1 MNNLQLSDRARR
13 LHLRQIRNYHFSR
26 QQRGAQ
32 NSNSTHTSLNMS
44 YTLRGLSKWS
54 IEGLDLSDSGFS
66 KLHDK
71 ESKFESSKTKYDLA
85 PEKFKDYAND
95 LIEKVERIHAIQE
108 CTVTT
113 TGTNTK
119 YVLKEYSSLTAAQ
132 MTAAKNTRWPAQLP
146 STVTDQATADQFTDS
161 QIKAS
166 VLGAYIHDSLTGAA
180 KNQLKADSDLFKV
193 VDVSGNKYFD
203 GPSYFHCIA
212 RLVDPDNGHLV
223 ANTKT
228 YLRTLNIK
236 DFGYDAKK
244 MLAEFKNLKTRVTD
258 LGGDYS
264 TDEQFLDLWSCVRT
278 MKEKEFNRF
287 VRELRDQEARK
298 AKANRASIDEII
310 REIADKQTRM
320 ETDHEWNVMS
330 QEDTMIMA
338 LAGMLESVQ
347 PPVKKKSKK
356 SNKSGDESKTTSNE
370 KDNKDSKPKS
380 KDDRFPEWKKTPPTG
395 TESRSKIVNN
405 RTYYWCTKC
414 RDGKGLWAMH
424 EVHDDN
430 FVPSSQ
436 RKSYK
441 SALTTEQESTDS
453 EKKVSFNT
461 EPVVNE
467 SESESE
473 PQIQVKSQLLLN
485 NTKAYLS
492 QFQDFQKGGLQG

>member
-1 MNNLQLSDRARR
+1 
-13 LHLRQIRNYHFSR
+13 
-26 QQRGAQ
+26 
-32 NSNSTHTSLNMS
+32 MS

-54 IEGLDLSDSGFS
+54 TTGLDLSDAGFS
-66 KLHDK
+66 KLHAK
-71 ESKFESSKTKYDLA
+71 ESTYESSKTKYDLA
-85 PEKFKDYAND
+85 PENFKNYTNN
-95 LIEKVERIHAIQE
+95 LIEKVERIHAVQE
-108 CTVTT
+108 CTVAT

-119 YVLKEYSSLTAAQ
+119 FVLKEYSSLTVAQ
-132 MTAAKNTRWPAQLP
+132 MTAAKDARWPTQVP
-146 STVTDQATADQFTDS
+146 NTVVDQTTANQFTDS

-166 VLGAYIHDSLTGAA
+166 VLGSYIHESLTEAA
-180 KNQLKADSDLFKV
+180 KEQLKADSDLFKV
-193 VDVSGNKYFD
+193 LDLSGNKYID

-223 ANTKT
+223 AKTKT

-244 MLAEFKNLKTRVTD
+244 MMAEFKNLKNRVTD

-264 TDEQFLDLWSCVRT
+264 IDDQFLDLWACVRT
-278 MKEKEFNRF
+278 MREKEFNRF

-320 ETDHEWNVMS
+320 ETDNEWNVMS

-338 LAGMLESVQ
+338 LAGMLETAHA
-347 PPVKKKSKK
+347 PAKKKSKK
-356 SNKSGDESKTTSNE
+356 TKQSTENSDTSSKIKDNKEPKSKNKEDRFAEWKKIPPTATESKT
-370 KDNKDSKPKS
+370 
-380 KDDRFPEWKKTPPTG
+380 
-395 TESRSKIVNN
+395 KIVSD
-405 RTYYWCTKC
+405 RTYHWCTKC

-430 FVPSSQ
+430 FVPSTQ

-441 SALTTEQESTDS
+441 SALTTEQEPAESN
-453 EKKVSFNT
+453 KKVSFT
-461 EPVVNE
+461 AEPVVDE
-467 SESESE
+467 SESDSE
-473 PQIQVKSQLLLN
+473 PQVKVKSQLLLN
-485 NTKAYLS
+485 NAKAYLS